1 MMDAMKYVKLK
12 KVGHALEV
20 VLLQQTLA
28 QRYEVMEYYIAL
40 TPLSETTI
48 TRMMTMAVMLVV
60 TLKQTGSEQSPA
72 EQDPVYEHQYVEMD
86 SE

>member
-1 MMDAMKYVKLK
+1 
-12 KVGHALEV
+12 
-20 VLLQQTLA
+20 
-28 QRYEVMEYYIAL
+28 MEYYIAL